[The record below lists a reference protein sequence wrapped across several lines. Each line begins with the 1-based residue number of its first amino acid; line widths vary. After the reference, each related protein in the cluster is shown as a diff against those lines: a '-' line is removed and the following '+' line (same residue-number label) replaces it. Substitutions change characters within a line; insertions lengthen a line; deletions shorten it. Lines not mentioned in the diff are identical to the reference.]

1 MTRLDKELRKA
12 GLIWDTDEYEAMYH
26 GAEYD
31 NEQKLVGI
39 YGDIIVCVFYSAV
52 LDPEF
57 RLYDRRTLAAIGTQ
71 DVYPETPWLGGKRYN
86 KWNSYGYI
94 EENKEVA

>member
-12 GLIWDTDEYEAMYH
+12 GLIWDTDDMQAAMY

-31 NEQKLVGI
+31 NEQVLVGI
-39 YGDIIVCVFYSAV
+39 YGDIIVCVYYSAV

-57 RLYDRRTLAAIGTQ
+57 RLYDRHTLAFIGSQ
-71 DVYPETPWLGGKRYN
+71 NVYPMPECFGGARYN
-86 KWNSYGYI
+86 KWSSYGYI
-94 EENKEVA
+94 EEKEVA

>member
-12 GLIWDTDEYEAMYH
+12 GLIWDTDDVQAAMC

-31 NEQKLVGI
+31 HCQQLVDI
-39 YGDIIVCVFYSAV
+39 RGDIIVCVWYSAV
-52 LDPEF
+52 MDPEF
-57 RLYDRRTLAAIGTQ
+57 RLYDRHTLAFIGSQ
-71 DVYPETPWLGGKRYN
+71 DVYPMPEYFGGARYN
-86 KWNSYGYI
+86 KWSSYGYI

>member
-12 GLIWDTDEYEAMYH
+12 GLIWDTDDMQAMR

-31 NEQKLVGI
+31 HCQQLVDI
-39 YGDIIVCVFYSAV
+39 CGDIIVCVFYSAV

-57 RLYDRRTLAAIGTQ
+57 RLYDRHTLAFIGSQ
-71 DVYPETPWLGGKRYN
+71 DVYPLYYECFGGARYN
-86 KWNSYGYI
+86 KWSSYGYI
-94 EENKEVA
+94 EEEEVA